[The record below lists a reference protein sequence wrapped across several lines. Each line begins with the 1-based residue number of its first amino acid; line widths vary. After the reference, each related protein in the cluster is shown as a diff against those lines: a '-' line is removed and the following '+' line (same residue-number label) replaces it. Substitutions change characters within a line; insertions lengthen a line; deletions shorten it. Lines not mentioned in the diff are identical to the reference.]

1 MITEAF
7 IDAFISYV
15 FPLANMLI
23 QWYDYYANLFVFWI
37 IIKELIQ
44 LPNDNHAPIRSVE
57 IDNFGPLKHVR
68 LNLAFPLQLFI
79 GPQASGK
86 STLGKV
92 IYFCR
97 RIRDY
102 LCEYAR
108 DIWNNPKQADLYG
121 GFLKSLKNPF
131 MGCFGTTKHMESF
144 TIHYVYSR
152 NTEKS
157 VTITLGNDNFV
168 KFVFSP
174 SLRNPLNAL
183 LESAK
188 KVSINLSGDFFQDTM
203 AQQTYL
209 AQFKQEACRLF
220 EDEASLLYIPAG
232 RNLLATIPD
241 RILDS
246 NASAKNILE
255 QADISEIDLCTQ
267 SFIRYIKRMRGRFG
281 SRLEEIKTNY
291 VKTVSG
297 AIQYRDVD
305 LACELIHNVL
315 KADYVYDKDGE
326 KLFYEEG
333 RWTKLMFGS
342 SGQQEVLWALN
353 CLFLAILQRDKTFFV
368 FEEPESHIFP
378 DSQLIIMELV
388 ALLINS
394 TGSEVFLT
402 THSPYILTAT
412 NLLLYSGQIERSNN
426 QSIVNPRFRLRSN
439 LVDAYLIRSGA
450 HELQHLIP
458 TGQPLIDA
466 VEIDRI
472 SEVINQKMDQILDL
486 EVLSGG
492 AGQS

>member
-1 MITEAF
+1 M
-7 IDAFISYV
+7 
-15 FPLANMLI
+15 
-23 QWYDYYANLFVFWI
+23 
-37 IIKELIQ
+37 
-44 LPNDNHAPIRSVE
+44 PNDYNVPIRFVE

-68 LNLAFPLQLFI
+68 LNLASPLQLFI

-86 STLGKV
+86 STLGKA

-102 LCEYAR
+102 LCEFAR
-108 DIWNNPKQADLYG
+108 DIWNSPKRSELYG
-121 GFLKSLKNPF
+121 DFLKSLKNPF
-131 MGCFGTTKHMESF
+131 MGCFGTTKHMKPF
-144 TIHYVYSR
+144 TIRYVYSR
-152 NTEKS
+152 DTEKS
-157 VTITLGNDNFV
+157 VTITLGSDNYV
-168 KFVFSP
+168 KFAFSS
-174 SLRNPLNAL
+174 SLRIPLIAL
-183 LESAK
+183 LESAQ

-209 AQFKQEACRLF
+209 AQFKQEASKLF
-220 EDEASLLYIPAG
+220 EDDASLLYIPAG

-246 NASAKNILE
+246 NASAKNILD
-255 QADISEIDLCTQ
+255 QADITEIDLCTQ

-291 VKTVSG
+291 VKTVSS

-305 LACELIHNVL
+305 LACELIHKIL

-326 KLFYEEG
+326 KLYYDEG

-353 CLFLAILQRDKTFFV
+353 CLFLAILQREKTFFV

-378 DSQLIIMELV
+378 DSQLTIMELV

-412 NLLLYSGQIERSNN
+412 NLLIYSGQIERSNN
-426 QSIVNPRFRLRSN
+426 QSIVNPRFRLHAN
-439 LVDAYLIRSGA
+439 LVDAYLIQSSA

-458 TGQPLIDA
+458 EGQSLINA

-472 SEVINQKMDQILDL
+472 SEVINQKMDQIMDI
-486 EVLSGG
+486 EVSSGG
-492 AGQS
+492 AGQL